1 MTVKKV
7 RRFFKMDSLKEI
19 EEQEKK
25 LKEQTAK
32 KLKRL
37 KARHLKILAE
47 NAEKYQKEAEAYQK
61 EAESYKKKLDFL
73 VDFPSE
79 KTDFIDM
86 DFDDF
91 VRFWRNQK
99 RIFNEM
105 KNRVNQSKNKNRN

>member
-1 MTVKKV
+1 MTT
-7 RRFFKMDSLKEI
+7 LKEI
-19 EEQEKK
+19 EDQEKK

-37 KARHLKILAE
+37 KARHLKLLAE
-47 NAEKYQKEAEAYQK
+47 NAEKYQKEAEN
-61 EAESYKKKLDFL
+61 YKKKLDFL
-73 VDFPSE
+73 ADFPSE